1 MLFKFSGYGSA
12 VIEASK
18 GGRVARGHQ
27 VPSSVSSMIKISISK
42 NTQWRKVKQM
52 QPVSKFPHQ
61 AVNAMIM
68 MLISLGSVRV
78 IILMLFIIMLFII
91 HDADHDAKTKMSFM
105 LFMMLISSHKG
116 AVARTD

>member
-27 VPSSVSSMIKISISK
+27 VPSSLPSMIMISIFR

-61 AVNAMIM
+61 AVNAMLM

-78 IILMLFIIMLFII
+78 TILMLFIIMLFII
-91 HDADHDAKTKMSFM
+91 HDADFKSP
-105 LFMMLISSHKG
+105 G
-116 AVARTD
+116 AMARTDGATGASTRKGGS